1 MQTPGQAKRQGTCT
15 GFQNS
20 YGTMKILLI
29 EDEVK
34 LGQFLCDGLAEA
46 GHICDHFTDG
56 SKGLEAA
63 LTADHDLIILDL
75 MLPNMNGFEILVN
88 LRKARNT
95 TPVLVLSALSDAEK
109 VIQALDLGA
118 IDYMRKPFD
127 FDEMLARIRTIQRR
141 SLQQAGDHIS
151 VGDLNINLRSR
162 EVQRG
167 GQRINLSNREF
178 ALLEY
183 LISHPNQVVTKT
195 QILDKI
201 WDINFD
207 PGSNIVEVHMYQLR
221 KKIDSGP
228 EEPLIQTVIG
238 RGYMLKGPVTKN

>member
-1 MQTPGQAKRQGTCT
+1 
-15 GFQNS
+15 
-20 YGTMKILLI
+20 MKILLI

-46 GHICDHFTDG
+46 GHLCDHFTDG
-56 SKGLEAA
+56 ARGLEAA
-63 LTADHDLIILDL
+63 LTADFDLIILDL
-75 MLPNMNGFEILVN
+75 MLPNMNGFEILTD

-95 TPVLVLSALSDAEK
+95 TPVLVLSALSDADK

-151 VGDLNINLRSR
+151 IGDLNVNLRSR

-178 ALLEY
+178 SLLEY
-183 LISHPNQVVTKT
+183 LLRHAGRVVTKT
-195 QILDKI
+195 MILEHI
-201 WDINFD
+201 WDYSFD
-207 PGSNIVEVHMYQLR
+207 PQTNVVDVLVSRLR
-221 KKIDSGP
+221 SKIDRDKK
-228 EEPLIQTVIG
+228 LVHTI
-238 RGYMLKGPVTKN
+238 RGVGYVLKSD

>member
-1 MQTPGQAKRQGTCT
+1 
-15 GFQNS
+15 
-20 YGTMKILLI
+20 MKILLI

-46 GHICDHFTDG
+46 GHICEHFTDG
-56 SKGLEAA
+56 SKGLECA
-63 LTADHDLIILDL
+63 LSTDYDLIILDL
-75 MLPNMNGFEILVN
+75 MLPNMNGFEILSN
-88 LRKARNT
+88 LRKARNV
-95 TPVLVLSALSDAEK
+95 TPVLVLSALNDADK

-141 SLQQAGDHIS
+141 SLQQAGDYIS
-151 VGDLNINLRSR
+151 IGDLNVNLRSR
-162 EVQRG
+162 EVQRA

-183 LISHPNQVVTKT
+183 LMSHPNQVVTKT

-207 PGSNIVEVHMYQLR
+207 PGSNIVEVHMHQLR
-221 KKIDSGP
+221 KKIDSDP
-228 EEPLIQTVIG
+228 DSALIHTVIG
-238 RGYMLKGPVTKN
+238 QGYVLRGEVIKS

>member
-1 MQTPGQAKRQGTCT
+1 
-15 GFQNS
+15 
-20 YGTMKILLI
+20 MKILLI

-46 GHICDHFTDG
+46 GHICDHHTDG
-56 SKGLEAA
+56 SRGLEAA
-63 LTADHDLIILDL
+63 GSTDFDLIILDL
-75 MLPNMNGFEILVN
+75 MLPNMNGFEILTN
-88 LRKARNT
+88 LRKVRNT
-95 TPVLVLSALSDAEK
+95 TPVLVLSALSDADK

-141 SLQQAGDHIS
+141 SLQQLGDLIC
-151 VGDLNINLRSR
+151 VGDLNVNLRSR

-167 GQRINLSNREF
+167 GRKINLSNREF
-178 ALLEY
+178 SLLEF

-221 KKIDSGP
+221 KKIDSDP
-228 EEPLIQTVIG
+228 DEPLIHTVIG
-238 RGYMLKGPVTKN
+238 RGYILKGDVTKN

>member
-1 MQTPGQAKRQGTCT
+1 
-15 GFQNS
+15 
-20 YGTMKILLI
+20 MKILLI

-46 GHICDHFTDG
+46 GHICDHFTD
-56 SKGLEAA
+56 SIKGLEAA

-75 MLPNMNGFEILVN
+75 MLPNMNGFEILTN
-88 LRKARNT
+88 LRKARNI
-95 TPVLVLSALSDAEK
+95 TPVLVLSALSDADK

-141 SLQQAGDHIS
+141 SLQQAGDHFS
-151 VGDLNINLRSR
+151 VGDLNVNLRSR
-162 EVQRG
+162 EV
-167 GQRINLSNREF
+167 

-183 LISHPNQVVTKT
+183 LIGHPNQVVTKT

>member
-1 MQTPGQAKRQGTCT
+1 
-15 GFQNS
+15 
-20 YGTMKILLI
+20 MKILLI

-46 GHICDHFTDG
+46 GHGCDHFTDG

-63 LTADHDLIILDL
+63 MTSDFDLIILDL
-75 MLPNMNGFEILVN
+75 MLPNMNGFEILSN
-88 LRKARNT
+88 LRKFRNS
-95 TPVLVLSALSDAEK
+95 TPVLVLSALSDTDK

-141 SLQQAGDHIS
+141 SLHQPGDQIA
-151 VGDLNINLRSR
+151 VGHLNVNLRSR
-162 EVQRG
+162 EVQRA
-167 GQRINLSNREF
+167 GQKVNLSNREF
-178 ALLEY
+178 ALLEF
-183 LISHPNQVVTKT
+183 LVSHPNQVVTKA
-195 QILDKI
+195 QILDRI

-221 KKIDSGP
+221 KKIDNDP
-228 EEPLIQTVIG
+228 DEPLIHTVIG
-238 RGYMLKGPVTKN
+238 RGYMLKGEVIKS

>member
-15 GFQNS
+15 GFQNP

-56 SKGLEAA
+56 SRGLEAA
-63 LTADHDLIILDL
+63 MTGDFDLIILDL
-75 MLPNMNGFEILVN
+75 MLPNMNGFEILSK

-95 TPVLVLSALSDAEK
+95 TPVLVLSALSDADK

-151 VGDLNINLRSR
+151 VGDLNVNLRSR
-162 EVQRG
+162 EVKRG
-167 GQRINLSNREF
+167 GQKINLSNREF

-221 KKIDSGP
+221 KKIDGGP
-228 EEPLIQTVIG
+228 DEPLIQTVIG

>member
-1 MQTPGQAKRQGTCT
+1 
-15 GFQNS
+15 
-20 YGTMKILLI
+20 MKILVI

-34 LGQFLCDGLAEA
+34 LGQFLGDGLAEA
-46 GHICDHFTDG
+46 GHVCDHYTDG
-56 SKGLEAA
+56 AKGLEA
-63 LTADHDLIILDL
+63 TVGADYGLIILDL
-75 MLPNMNGFEILVN
+75 MLPGMNGFEILSN
-88 LRKARNT
+88 LRNARNP
-95 TPVLVLSALSDAEK
+95 TPVLVLSALGDSDK

-141 SLQQAGDHIS
+141 SLGQTGYLLT
-151 VGDLNINLRSR
+151 VGDLQVNLLSR
-162 EVQRG
+162 EVVRA

-178 ALLEY
+178 ALLEF
-183 LISHPNQVVTKT
+183 LLAHANQVVTKT

-221 KKIDSGP
+221 KKIDK
-228 EEPLIQTVIG
+228 ETLEPLIQTVIG
-238 RGYMLKGPVTKN
+238 RGYQLKGEVVKS

>member
-1 MQTPGQAKRQGTCT
+1 
-15 GFQNS
+15 
-20 YGTMKILLI
+20 MKILLI
-29 EDEVK
+29 EDEAK

-46 GHICDHFTDG
+46 GHICEHFTDG
-56 SKGLEAA
+56 SKGLKAA
-63 LTADHDLIILDL
+63 LAADFDLIILDL
-75 MLPNMNGFEILVN
+75 MLPNMNGFEILSN
-88 LRKARNT
+88 LRKARNV
-95 TPVLVLSALSDAEK
+95 TPVLVLSALSDADK

-151 VGDLNINLRSR
+151 VGDLNVNLRSR

-221 KKIDSGP
+221 KKIDGGP

-238 RGYMLKGPVTKN
+238 RGYILKGAVTKN

>member
-1 MQTPGQAKRQGTCT
+1 
-15 GFQNS
+15 
-20 YGTMKILLI
+20 MKILVI

-46 GHICDHFTDG
+46 GHICEHYTDG
-56 SKGLEAA
+56 AKGLEAA
-63 LTADHDLIILDL
+63 MTTDCDLIILDL
-75 MLPNMNGFEILVN
+75 MLPNMNGFEILSN
-88 LRKARNT
+88 LRKSRNK
-95 TPVLVLSALSDAEK
+95 TPVLVLSALSDADK

-141 SLQQAGDHIS
+141 SLQQAGYLLSI
-151 VGDLNINLRSR
+151 GDLQVNVLSR
-162 EVQRG
+162 EVVRA
-167 GQRINLSNREF
+167 GQRVNLSNREF
-178 ALLEY
+178 ALLEF
-183 LISHPNQVVTKT
+183 LLSHSNQVVTKT

-221 KKIDSGP
+221 KKIDKDM

-238 RGYMLKGPVTKN
+238 RGYILKGDVIKN

>member
-1 MQTPGQAKRQGTCT
+1 
-15 GFQNS
+15 
-20 YGTMKILLI
+20 MKILLI

-56 SKGLEAA
+56 AKGLDAA
-63 LTADHDLIILDL
+63 LTTDVDLIILDL
-75 MLPNMNGFEILVN
+75 MLPNMNGFEILTK
-88 LRKARNT
+88 LRQARNV
-95 TPVLVLSALSDAEK
+95 TPVLVLSALSDSDK

-141 SLQQAGDHIS
+141 SLHQAGDLIS
-151 VGDLNINLRSR
+151 IGDLNVNLRSR
-162 EVQRG
+162 EVHRG
-167 GQRINLSNREF
+167 GRKISLSNREF
-178 ALLEY
+178 SLLEF
-183 LISHPNQVVTKT
+183 LISHPNQVVTKA

-207 PGSNIVEVHMYQLR
+207 PGSNIVEVHVYQLR
-221 KKIDSGP
+221 KKIDSDP
-228 EEPLIQTVIG
+228 DEPLIHTVIG
-238 RGYMLKGPVTKN
+238 RGYILKGDIEKN